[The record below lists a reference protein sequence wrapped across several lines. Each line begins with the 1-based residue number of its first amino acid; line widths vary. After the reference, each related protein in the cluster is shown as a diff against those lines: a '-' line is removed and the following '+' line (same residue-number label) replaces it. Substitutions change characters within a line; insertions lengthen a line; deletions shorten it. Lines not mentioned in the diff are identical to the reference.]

1 MATLTKK
8 DLLEAIEEFSET
20 TRLQFAVKNL
30 ITKSYE
36 MFSTFEIQKHSH
48 GDFTII
54 LGDN

>member
-1 MATLTKK
+1 MTKK

-20 TRLQFAVKNL
+20 TRIQFAVKNN

-36 MFSTFEIQKHSH
+36 MFSTFEVQKHYH
-48 GDFTII
+48 GGFTII